1 MLANYE
7 EFRQIIIQHYVDDKS
22 GFISLQNAD
31 ASIRVALSEFIT
43 GVKHTPIQATYVSL
57 IQQLAIHT
65 GLLKHKDEL
74 KAIVH
79 KDIYEQILN
88 YNARQLNIG
97 KPKIKL
103 NKHQEE
109 IIEHILGKT
118 EASTQTISI
127 PTRASEIGQTPEY
140 KKNRA
145 NFLKV
150 LHHPNPQYIDEKD
163 VSFGFTAKDLLT
175 EARGTPLA
183 NPDWLLEMTEE
194 NKDKFSRQPYERSRL
209 SFEELI
215 SKFTNGR
222 EKYETD
228 AFFNHCIKILLGGL
242 SQLELID
249 ILFQHI
255 DRQNEQITDL
265 LKNQPIVIRQ
275 SPLDLRT
282 VFNGGLKI
290 ETGKDRK

>member
-1 MLANYE
+1 MIANYE
-7 EFRQIIIQHYVDDKS
+7 EFRQIIIKTNGDFAHLMGPANVS
-22 GFISLQNAD
+22 V
-31 ASIRVALSEFIT
+31 RVALLQFIT
-43 GVKHTPIQATYVSL
+43 GRKYSKAKAGIN
-57 IQQLAIHT
+57 
-65 GLLKHKDEL
+65 EL
-74 KAIVH
+74 KKELRLYTQAPTNECEAVIDAYV
-79 KDIYEQILN
+79 YEQILN
-88 YNARQLNIG
+88 HNARQLNIG

-145 NFLKV
+145 DFLK
-150 LHHPNPQYIDEKD
+150 YIGFHQPASPFETLKVSEDFLIEKQ
-163 VSFGFTAKDLLT
+163 FTAKDLLD
-175 EARGTPLA
+175 EAKKDEIVID
-183 NPDWLLEMTEE
+183 DWFSKNLKKFDDMKLMTEE

-228 AFFNHCIKILLGGL
+228 AFFNHCIRIMASGL
-242 SQLELID
+242 SYVEMIE

-255 DRQNEQITDL
+255 DRQDEQINNL
-265 LKNQPIVIRQ
+265 IKHSQIPVKLNQ
-275 SPLDLRT
+275 
-282 VFNGGLKI
+282 N
-290 ETGKDRK
+290 